1 MMHNMRKIYSYI
13 IILLFFG
20 VFSQSCLEDYLDRA
34 PESGLTT
41 EEVFSKYENFVKFFD
56 AVYEG
61 TATDDPSQPTTWHPF
76 NLKTSYNL
84 YLTQS
89 DFRSTW
95 EALTETAD
103 MGRVNRQAIK
113 MGEIEAQLQWF
124 TTYRVAPIL
133 NSMFKVIRMS
143 NVSLDNIHMLKD
155 ADQKTVD
162 DFKGQ
167 AHFVRAYAHFAL
179 FRLWGRMPY
188 IDYVIGGDDQWDMP
202 RLSNNET
209 LQRIA
214 TDLDSA
220 AWYFDLAGK
229 MRRDPGPGGQG
240 HLNDPEQWRPNGVA
254 AIALKGRVLLYA
266 ASPLSNAHGQTDWEN
281 AAVACWEA
289 LKLAERYEYTLLPA
303 ANYKSNFVGAKYTN
317 EQIWAWNYGTANYS
331 NRIQTQLLCNAFRNN
346 ATSPTP
352 ECPTQNMVDR
362 YETKWGDPLSTESE
376 RAEAIA
382 KGNYREQDPYTDRD
396 PRFYLCILYNTAPVP
411 GFETAKIYYET
422 VNGQKV
428 YSELLNPS
436 HTGITQT
443 GYYQAKYWG
452 GESVKNNITIHYTD
466 PLIRLTELYLNYAE
480 AANEAYG
487 PNGRAP
493 GATLSAVEAVNIIRE
508 RIGMVPVQAR
518 FTAST
523 ELFRERIKNE
533 RIVEFYGEGHHFYD
547 IRRWKDA
554 PRLMNEPSRRMDIE
568 KVPVSD
574 EYPTGYRYN
583 ANELMPPNRQVRWK
597 SDAMYYF
604 PFPIAEEN
612 KMKVFEPN
620 PRW

>member
-1 MMHNMRKIYSYI
+1 MKKNNYI
-13 IILLFFG
+13 IILFIGILF
-20 VFSQSCLEDYLDRA
+20 SSCLDDYLDRA
-34 PESGLTT
+34 PESGMTT
-41 EEVFSKYENFVKFFD
+41 EDVFSKYENYKLFFD

-61 TATDDPSQPTTWHPF
+61 TSKDDPSQPNNWHEF
-76 NLKTSYNL
+76 NIKTSYNL

-89 DFRSTW
+89 DLRSTW
-95 EALTETAD
+95 EGLTETAD
-103 MGRVNRQAIK
+103 MGRINRQAIK
-113 MGEIEAQLQWF
+113 MGEIEANLQWF
-124 TTYRVAPIL
+124 TTHRVAPIL
-133 NSMFKVIRMS
+133 NSMFKVIRIC
-143 NVSLDNIHMLKD
+143 NVSLKNIEMLTD
-155 ADQKTVD
+155 ADKETID

-188 IDYVIGGDDQWDMP
+188 IDNVISGDDQWDLP

-209 LQRIA
+209 LLRIA
-214 TDLDSA
+214 EDLDTA
-220 AWYFDLAGK
+220 AYYFGMAGK

-254 AIALKGRVLLYA
+254 AKSLKGRVLLYA
-266 ASPLSNAHGQTDWEN
+266 ASPLSNVKGNTDWES

-289 LKLAERYEYTLLPA
+289 IELAEQHEYALLSA
-303 ANYKSNFVGAKYTN
+303 ADYKSNFVGAKYTN

-331 NRIQTQLLCNAFRNN
+331 NRIQTQLLNNVLRNN
-346 ATSPTP
+346 STSPSP

-362 YETKWGDPLSTESE
+362 YETASGDPLFTQAE

-382 KGNYREQDPYTDRD
+382 KGTYKEQDPYANRD
-396 PRFYLCILYNTAPVP
+396 PRFYLSILYNTAPVT
-411 GFETAKIYYET
+411 GFGTAKIYYEM
-422 VNGQKV
+422 VNGV
-428 YSELLNPS
+428 RVNGEMLNFGT
-436 HTGITQT
+436 HTGVTQT

-452 GESVKNNITIHYTD
+452 GQSVKNNISTHYTD
-466 PLIRLTELYLNYAE
+466 PLIRLAELYLNYAE

-487 PNGRAP
+487 PNGKAP
-493 GATLSAVEAVNIIRE
+493 GAALSAVEAVNKVRN
-508 RIGMVPVQAR
+508 RIGMVSVQDR
-518 FTAST
+518 FTTST

-533 RIVEFYGEGHHFYD
+533 RTVELYGEGHHFYD

-554 PRLMNEPSRRMDIE
+554 PRLMNEKSRRMDIE
-568 KVPVSD
+568 KVPVSA
-574 EYPTGYRYN
+574 EYPTGYKYD
-583 ANELMPPNRQVRWK
+583 ATKELPAERQVRWK

-604 PFPIAEEN
+604 PFPISEEN